1 MRTHLRNGAVLAAT
15 TALALALAACGTDS
29 DPDTGSSGG
38 GSDDTGSTDE
48 AQPLSIAATPV
59 PQAEILQFVSD
70 ELAADAGLELDIRE
84 VTDYVIP
91 NNLVNDGDVDA
102 NFFQHA
108 PYLDEFN
115 SAEGTDIVPVINV
128 HLEPLGLFS
137 NDATSV
143 EDLGDGATI
152 AIPNDAT
159 NEGRALHLLADAGL
173 IELAEDAGPD
183 ATPADVTE
191 ANGLSFQELEAAS
204 LPRALEDFD
213 AAVINGNFALE
224 AELVPAEDALVLEE
238 ADGNP
243 YANFLAVKAGNED
256 DPRVQTL
263 AELLNSDEVRQFIE
277 DEYQGSVIPAFGTPA
292 S

>member
-1 MRTHLRNGAVLAAT
+1 MRTNLRHGAVLAAT

-29 DPDTGSSGG
+29 DPDTGG
-38 GSDDTGSTDE
+38 GSGDGAAADPTE
-48 AQPLSIAATPV
+48 PLSVAATPV
-59 PQAEILQFVSD
+59 PQAEILQFVKD
-70 ELAADAGLELDIRE
+70 NLAEEAGLDLDIRE

-91 NNLVNDGDVDA
+91 NTLVNDGDVDA

-108 PYLDEFN
+108 PYLDDFN
-115 SAEGTDIVPVINV
+115 AQQGTDIVPVINV
-128 HLEPLGLFS
+128 HLEPLGLYS
-137 NDATSV
+137 NDLTSAD
-143 EDLGDGATI
+143 ELGEGATI

-159 NEGRALHLLADAGL
+159 NEGRALQLLAANGL
-173 IELAEDAGPD
+173 IELADGVGTN

-191 ANGLSFQELEAAS
+191 DNGITFQELEAAS
-204 LPRALEDFD
+204 LPRSLEDFD

-238 ADGNP
+238 AEGNP
-243 YANFLAVKAGNED
+243 YANFLAVKSGNED

-263 AELLNSDEVRQFIE
+263 AELLNSDEVRQYIE
-277 DEYQGSVIPAFGTPA
+277 ETYQGSVVPAFGAPT